1 MTHTIEVLPVAGS
14 GFEDMKE
21 EVFIAW
27 GDAAVGIHFIAMHD
41 GWQEFDQCMH
51 PDEADAFADAL
62 KVKAAE
68 LRALWAGRE
77 VSG

>member
-1 MTHTIEVLPVAGS
+1 MTHAIEVLPVEGS

-27 GDAAVGIHFIAMHD
+27 GDVAVGLHFIAMHD
-41 GWQEFDQCMH
+41 GWQEFDQTMH
-51 PDEADAFADAL
+51 PDEADALADAL

-68 LRALWAGRE
+68 LRQIWKERDGR
-77 VSG
+77 